1 VRVYSQH
8 HRRNMKRYEVTL
20 GTLDRAPTLLSMS
33 FRFLAKREEK
43 NLLLTTHFFLGKYFF
58 SIDATI
64 A

>member
-1 VRVYSQH
+1 
-8 HRRNMKRYEVTL
+8 MKRYEVTL

-64 A
+64 T